1 MIAVL
6 DSDRTRDEACDV
18 ILEADAS
25 HELVKP
31 GPHLETVKLSQQS
44 GVMKSDPTASAL
56 FDVLDERGLRLSGPI
71 VRRIIQL
78 DEQVV
83 LCEESVVDLL
93 GIFDV
98 VHGEIVFAR
107 QLVKPSLCRIH
118 ERFVDAAVFGKC
130 DHMESSG
137 LIM

>member
-1 MIAVL
+1 MI
-6 DSDRTRDEACDV
+6 DGSDCNRTRVVACKL

-31 GPHLETVKLSQQS
+31 GPDLETVKLSQHS

-56 FDVLDERGLRLSGPI
+56 FDVLDERGLRLIGPI

-107 QLVKPSLCRIH
+107 QLVKPS
-118 ERFVDAAVFGKC
+118 
-130 DHMESSG
+130 
-137 LIM
+137 